1 LSFVSLILR
10 SVFTRKVRTALTA
23 VAVALGV
30 GTVVTLGVVTH
41 SLRQTAIG
49 VLQTGQADFTVAQKG
64 VSDVL
69 FSSISADEFARIR
82 AVPGIQSAIGV
93 LVATKKLNAANPLFL
108 QIGIQPQDLAPF
120 GVSVLQGRPFAP
132 TTTNEVMLGYRA
144 AESLGKH
151 VGDNFTIDG
160 LTYQVVGIFRTGNSF
175 GDSASMY
182 PLVSLQA
189 SERLEGNVTLVFAK
203 VQPGANADRVR
214 ATVER
219 NNAQLITART
229 QTEFGHIDRTLQL
242 ISAADRGSSI
252 LALLIGAVIVA
263 NTMLLSFSER
273 TREFGLLRAV
283 GWGHWRVVALVVGE
297 ALIVGFIGAA
307 VGVGL
312 AVVATTSLK
321 HASELAGL
329 LHPQYTAGVFWRAL
343 YIAAGTALLGAL
355 YPALRAAS
363 LQPLD
368 ALRHE

>member
-1 LSFVSLILR
+1 LSFIGLILR
-10 SVFTRKVRTALTA
+10 SVYTRKVRTALTA

-69 FSSISADEFARIR
+69 FSTISNDEFDRIR
-82 AVPGIQSAIGV
+82 TTPGIKTAIGV
-93 LVATKKLNAANPLFL
+93 LVSTKKYNAANPLFL
-108 QIGIQPQDLAPF
+108 EIGIQPQDLAPF
-120 GVSVLQGRPFAP
+120 GVSVLQGRAFAP
-132 TTTNEVMLGYRA
+132 TATKEIMLGYRA

-175 GDSASMY
+175 GDSASMF
-182 PLVSLQA
+182 PLPSLQ
-189 SERLEGNVTLVFAK
+189 STERLDGNVTLVFAK
-203 VQPGANADRVR
+203 VQPGVNIDRVR
-214 ATVER
+214 AAIER
-219 NNAQLITART
+219 ANAQLTTART
-229 QTEFGHIDRTLQL
+229 QSEFGQIDRSLQL
-242 ISAADRGSSI
+242 ISAADRGSTI

-283 GWGHWRVVALVVGE
+283 GWGRWRVVGLVIGE
-297 ALIVGFIGAA
+297 ALIVGIIGAA

-312 AVVATTSLK
+312 SFVATASLK
-321 HASELAGL
+321 HATELRGI
-329 LHPQYTAGVFWRAL
+329 LHPEYSAGVFWRAL
-343 YIAAGTALLGAL
+343 YVAGGTALLGAL

-363 LQPLD
+363 LEPLV